1 MNEAMEQA
9 RRHYEEIPVPAE
21 LNARVNLTVQ
31 RSRKRE
37 QGRRRRRNALVSLA
51 SCAAAFVLMVHAS
64 PAVAQALEPI
74 PILGSLV
81 RVVTGWE
88 YHQADETSVID
99 VRTPELQSNG
109 NSELEERINAEIQK
123 RVDAMVQEA
132 EERGREEYQAWL
144 DTRTEEDE
152 FFVPVTIDVD
162 YEVKCSTERILSF
175 VLYVTETRASAYTES
190 YTYNLDLSTGR
201 DLTLKDLLGSRWKE
215 IANQTVEI
223 GIHQRSQVEGNVFF
237 TEEEFGMAFT
247 SIADDQPFYIN
258 EAGNPVL
265 VFAKYE
271 IAPGYMGQQEFEI
284 DLQDMTVE

>member
-9 RRHYEEIPVPAE
+9 RKRYEEVPVPAE
-21 LNARVNLTVQ
+21 LNARVNLAVQ
-31 RSRKRE
+31 RGRKRE
-37 QGRRRRRNALVSLA
+37 QSRRRGRNALLSLA
-51 SCAAAFVLMVHAS
+51 SCAAAFVLMVHVS
-64 PAVAQALEPI
+64 PSFAQALEPI

-88 YHQADETSVID
+88 YHQADEQSVID
-99 VRTPELQSNG
+99 VRTPELQSTG
-109 NSELEERINAEIQK
+109 NSELEDRMNVEIQK

-132 EERGREEYQAWL
+132 ERRGQEEYQAWL

-175 VLYVTETRASAYTES
+175 VLYVTETRANAYTES
-190 YTYNLDLSTGR
+190 YPYNLDLSTGR

-215 IANQTVEI
+215 IANRTVKI
-223 GIHQRSQVEGNVFF
+223 GIYQRSQVEGNVFF
-237 TEEEFGMAFT
+237 TEEEFGTAFT

-284 DLQDMTVE
+284 DLQDVTEE